1 MPNSII
7 WIGLVVV
14 WIFVLLP
21 MLVKQRPPV
30 RVTTEAALASRVV
43 HRGDD
48 PRSET
53 RRAAGA
59 VATRVRE
66 HSSDL
71 ARDRPA
77 DDEPEDRMQDDDSYR
92 REPRTGAV
100 RDDDHEHDRVERVA
114 AERVSGRRTSRDR
127 SDGFVPDRSGRG
139 GYDPEADALAR
150 AARYGFRRRA
160 VFGGAAGLVIAV
172 VLAVILTPMF
182 WWVAAAASI
191 GLAFYLAYLRRQV
204 RIEEDI
210 RRRRL
215 GRVRRLEADEDDE
228 RGPRPTA
235 RSTRRRSV
243 AHDDADDRLRDDAGD
258 VEEPDEGDYE
268 EPRYRVVEED
278 RRRPAPRRAPA
289 GKPVAVDEDDPTF
302 DELDDA
308 DEAALPRARG
318 A

>member
-30 RVTTEAALASRVV
+30 RVTTEAALAARVV

-48 PRSET
+48 PRSEQ
-53 RRAAGA
+53 RRTAGA

-66 HSSDL
+66 HPSDVT
-71 ARDRPA
+71 RSRPA
-77 DDEPEDRMQDDDSYR
+77 DEEPEDRMQDDDSRR
-92 REPRTGAV
+92 REARAGSA
-100 RDDDHEHDRVERVA
+100 RADDHEDDAVERA
-114 AERVSGRRTSRDR
+114 STRRSYRDP
-127 SDGFVPDRSGRG
+127 SDGYVPDRSGRG

-160 VFGGAAGLVIAV
+160 VLGGTVGVVIAIM
-172 VLAVILTPMF
+172 LAVIVSPVF
-182 WWVAAAASI
+182 WWVAAAAAV

-210 RRRRL
+210 RRRRVA
-215 GRVRRLEADEDDE
+215 RIRRLEGDADDDPA
-228 RGPRPTA
+228 PRPSGRA
-235 RSTRRRSV
+235 GRRP
-243 AHDDADDRLRDDAGD
+243 AADDDADYDLD
-258 VEEPDEGDYE
+258 EPDEGDFE
-268 EPRYRVVEED
+268 EPRYRAVEEV

-289 GKPVAVDEDDPTF
+289 GRPVAVDEDDPTF